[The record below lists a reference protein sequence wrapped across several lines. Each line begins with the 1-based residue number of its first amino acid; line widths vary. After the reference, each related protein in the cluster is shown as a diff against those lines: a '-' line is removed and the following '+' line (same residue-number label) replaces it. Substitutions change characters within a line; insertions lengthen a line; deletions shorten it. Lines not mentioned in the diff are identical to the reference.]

1 MILKS
6 LLERVRDDVTRA
18 NDVSERKLIRIDFRT
33 KVKTKRPLD
42 HETKKTRAPQNCSAQ
57 LTAIKKSYQYPRS
70 SAVDNG
76 SNNLASGWRR
86 VN

>member
-1 MILKS
+1 MIKIYITQMILKS

-42 HETKKTRAPQNCSAQ
+42 HETKKNTSTAKLFRSAY
-57 LTAIKKSYQYPRS
+57 SY
-70 SAVDNG
+70 
-76 SNNLASGWRR
+76 
-86 VN
+86 